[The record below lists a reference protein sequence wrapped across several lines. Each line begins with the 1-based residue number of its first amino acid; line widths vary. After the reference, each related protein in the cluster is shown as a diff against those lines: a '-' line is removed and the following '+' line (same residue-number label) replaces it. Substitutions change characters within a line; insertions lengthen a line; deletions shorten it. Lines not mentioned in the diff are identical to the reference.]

1 MMGWASEIDER
12 RFKWSMNIACAN
24 KTC

>member
-1 MMGWASEIDER
+1 MMGWASEVGER
-12 RFKWSMNIACAN
+12 SFKWSMNIACDN